1 MPVSSERKKPPGPA
15 VFFMDCGDAGESR
28 TRLAQRCFAK
38 CAGFAKPA
46 HMSRLPLVSD
56 VSDVSID
63 EISPSWKVQL
73 QHAIR
78 DPADLERIFQLTD
91 GERDAL
97 RHLSQRGG
105 LPLGITPHFLAQM
118 DVNDPL
124 DPLRVQVVPSA
135 KESEEDDWQ
144 RRDPLGEEDHEVVP
158 NLVHRYPDRVLLL
171 VTDRCASYCRFCT
184 RKRLV
189 GQGPTPT
196 LGDLESALTY
206 IHAHDE
212 IHEVILSGGDA
223 LMLTDAKLDRILSR
237 LRQIPHVEIIRLATR
252 MLAFVPDR
260 ITSSL
265 LEVIRAHQPV
275 YVLSHFNHP
284 RELSPE
290 AAAAVLRLVDAGV
303 PVLNQTVLLRDVND
317 DEDTLRTLFRHL
329 TRLRARP
336 YYLHQCDL
344 APGTRDFRVPLARAM
359 EIVGNLRGHLSGL
372 SMPQLVVD
380 IPGGLGKVPMFP
392 NPVVEDN
399 ANSVVLQGFR
409 KQRAHYP
416 KR

>member
-1 MPVSSERKKPPGPA
+1 
-15 VFFMDCGDAGESR
+15 
-28 TRLAQRCFAK
+28 
-38 CAGFAKPA
+38 
-46 HMSRLPLVSD
+46 MSVLPLVS
-56 VSDVSID
+56 
-63 EISPSWKVQL
+63 EAHEEKSPSWKAQL
-73 QHAIR
+73 QNALR
-78 DPADLERIFQLTD
+78 SAEDLERVFALTE
-91 GERDAL
+91 GERSAL
-97 RHLSQRGG
+97 RDLQSKGG
-105 LPLGITPHFLAQM
+105 LPVGITPHFLSQM
-118 DVNDPL
+118 DVDDPQ
-124 DPLRVQVVPSA
+124 DPLRLQVVPSA

-196 LGDLESALTY
+196 LDDLEEALRY
-206 IHAHDE
+206 IEGHDE
-212 IHEVILSGGDA
+212 VHEVILSGGDA
-223 LMLTDAKLDRILSR
+223 LMLTDAKLEKIFSR
-237 LRQIPHVEIIRLATR
+237 LRQITHVQIIRLATR

-260 ITSSL
+260 ITDTL
-265 LEVIRAHQPV
+265 LDVIRAHHPI

-284 RELSPE
+284 RELSPK
-290 AAAAVLRLVDAGV
+290 AAAAIERLVDAGV

-317 DEDTLRTLFRHL
+317 HEDTLRELFRHL

-392 NPVVEDN
+392 NPIVDEDDE
-399 ANSVVLQGFR
+399 SVLLRGFR
-409 KQRAHYP
+409 HNTASYP
-416 KR
+416 KK

>member
-1 MPVSSERKKPPGPA
+1 MPS
-15 VFFMDCGDAGESR
+15 
-28 TRLAQRCFAK
+28 
-38 CAGFAKPA
+38 
-46 HMSRLPLVSD
+46 LPLVSD
-56 VSDVSID
+56 APEDK
-63 EISPSWKVQL
+63 SPSWKTQL
-73 QHAIR
+73 QGALR
-78 DPADLERIFQLTD
+78 TTDALEKVFELTPGERGALRELERN
-91 GERDAL
+91 
-97 RHLSQRGG
+97 GG
-105 LPLGITPHFLAQM
+105 LPIGITPHFLAQM
-118 DVNDPL
+118 DVQDPNDPL
-124 DPLRVQVVPSA
+124 RLQVVPSA
-135 KESEEDDWQ
+135 KESETDDWQ

-171 VTDRCASYCRFCT
+171 VTDRCAAYCRFCT

-196 LGDLESALTY
+196 LDDLEDALRY
-206 IHAHDE
+206 IASHDQ

-223 LMLTDAKLDRILSR
+223 LMLTDAKLEKIFSR
-237 LRQIPHVEIIRLATR
+237 LRQISHVQIIRLATR
-252 MLAFVPDR
+252 MLAFVPER
-260 ITSSL
+260 ITDTL
-265 LEVIRAHQPV
+265 LDVIRDHHPI

-284 RELSPE
+284 HEISPQ
-290 AAAAVLRLVDAGV
+290 AADAIGRLVDAGV

-317 DEDTLRTLFRHL
+317 REETLRELFRHL

-392 NPVVEDN
+392 SPIVGENDE
-399 ANSVVLQGFR
+399 SVTLRGFR
-409 KQRAHYP
+409 RNTAAYP
-416 KR
+416 KE

>member
-1 MPVSSERKKPPGPA
+1 
-15 VFFMDCGDAGESR
+15 
-28 TRLAQRCFAK
+28 
-38 CAGFAKPA
+38 
-46 HMSRLPLVSD
+46 MSRLPLVSD
-56 VSDVSID
+56 APVDP
-63 EISPSWKVQL
+63 SPSWKSQL
-73 QHAIR
+73 KNALR
-78 DPADLERIFQLTD
+78 SPAELEEVFQLTD
-91 GERDAL
+91 GERVAVRRL
-97 RHLSQRGG
+97 AQEGG
-105 LPLGITPHFLAQM
+105 LPLGITPHFLSLM
-118 DVNDPL
+118 DVGDPS

-135 KESEEDDWQ
+135 RESEEDDWQ

-196 LGDLESALTY
+196 LADLDAALAY
-206 IHAHDE
+206 IRSHEE

-223 LMLTDAKLDRILSR
+223 LMLTDEKLGKVLAR

-260 ITSSL
+260 ITAGL
-265 LEVIRAHQPV
+265 LDVIRAHHPV

-284 RELSPE
+284 RELSAP
-290 AAAAVLRLVDAGV
+290 AAAAIGRLVDAGV

-317 DEDTLRTLFRHL
+317 NEETLSALFRHL

-359 EIVGNLRGHLSGL
+359 ELVGNLRGNLSGL

-392 NPVVEDN
+392 SPIVDED
-399 ANSVVLQGFR
+399 ADSVVLRGFTR
-409 KQRAHYP
+409 RTAHYP
-416 KR
+416 KN